1 MAPGYGG
8 TYAGSVVNNVDPLLQ
23 NRLQV
28 VVPEVYGPDV
38 SGWAMPSVA
47 PGDDSTPAVGDKV
60 WISFE
65 RGDSDYPVWERDAA
79 AESEEPDRKGYVGK
93 YRGLVVDN
101 ADPLMEHRLLVQV
114 PDVLGTDS
122 SWARASLPGG
132 DAGDVEVP
140 APGDEV
146 WIEFEEGDAER
157 PVWVGVP

>member
-1 MAPGYGG
+1 MATGYGG
-8 TYAGSVVNNVDPLLQ
+8 TYAGSVVNNVDPLMQ

-79 AESEEPDRKGYVGK
+79 AESGEPDRK
-93 YRGLVVDN
+93 
-101 ADPLMEHRLLVQV
+101 
-114 PDVLGTDS
+114 
-122 SWARASLPGG
+122 
-132 DAGDVEVP
+132 
-140 APGDEV
+140 
-146 WIEFEEGDAER
+146 GDAER